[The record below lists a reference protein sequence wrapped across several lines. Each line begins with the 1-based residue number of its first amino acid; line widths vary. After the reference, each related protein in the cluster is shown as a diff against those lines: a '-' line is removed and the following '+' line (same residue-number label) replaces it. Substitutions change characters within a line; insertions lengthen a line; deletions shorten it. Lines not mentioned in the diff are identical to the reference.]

1 MSRLKRK
8 PEETLKE
15 WVSRIG
21 NKKKDYTL
29 KDVDIL
35 LLTVIGAV
43 VLFVLIIEIVW
54 I

>member
-15 WVSRIG
+15 WVNRIG
-21 NKKKDYTL
+21 NKKKGYTL
-29 KDVDIL
+29 KDSDIL
-35 LLTVIGAV
+35 LLTMIGAV
-43 VLFVLIIEIVW
+43 LIYVVIIEIIW

>member
-15 WVSRIG
+15 WVTRIS
-21 NKKKDYTL
+21 KKKKVYTL

-35 LLTVIGAV
+35 LLTMIAAV
-43 VLFVLIIEIVW
+43 LLFVIIIEIVW
-54 I
+54 

>member
-8 PEETLKE
+8 PDETLEE
-15 WVSRIG
+15 WVNRIG
-21 NKKKDYTL
+21 NKKKGYTL

-43 VLFVLIIEIVW
+43 VLYVLIIEIIW